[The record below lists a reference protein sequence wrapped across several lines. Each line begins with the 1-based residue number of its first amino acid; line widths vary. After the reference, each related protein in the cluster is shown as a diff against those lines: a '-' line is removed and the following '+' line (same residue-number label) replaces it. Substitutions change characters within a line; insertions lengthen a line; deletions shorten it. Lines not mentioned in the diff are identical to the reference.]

1 MRGDIGGHWVVHKSP
16 HSVAGNDEHEKRAIA
31 LAEGKGWVE
40 HESPHSV
47 ASNDEHEKR
56 ALALAEGKVRGDIGG
71 NWHVH
76 HQPHATAGHD
86 AAEER
91 ALALAEGKV
100 RGDIGGHW
108 VVHKSPHSVAGND
121 EHEKRAIAIAE
132 GKLEDRALRLAEG
145 MEGEK
150 ARKSIAA
157 GHATAIAKSDEQHV
171 TVQTKWGPLRCT
183 LSRPRALHPPSQ
195 TVAANPAGRPMLHS
209 APYPRPPPAR
219 TPSILSAHV

>member
-1 MRGDIGGHWVVHKSP
+1 MRGDIGGHWVVHKIP

-91 ALALAEGKV
+91 ALA
-100 RGDIGGHW
+100 
-108 VVHKSPHSVAGND
+108 
-121 EHEKRAIAIAE
+121 IAE

-157 GHATAIAKSDEQHV
+157 GHATAIAKSDEELV

-183 LSRPRALHPPSQ
+183 HSLAL
-195 TVAANPAGRPMLHS
+195 
-209 APYPRPPPAR
+209 APCIRHLKRSLR
-219 TPSILSAHV
+219 TLRDAP

>member
-1 MRGDIGGHWVVHKSP
+1 MRGDIGGHW
-16 HSVAGNDEHEKRAIA
+16 A
-31 LAEGKGWVE
+31 E

-47 ASNDEHEKR
+47 AGNDEHEKR

-71 NWHVH
+71 KWHVH

-100 RGDIGGHW
+100 RGDIGGQW

-132 GKLEDRALRLAEG
+132 GKLEERALSLAEG
-145 MEGEK
+145 KEGEK

-157 GHATAIAKSDEQHV
+157 GHATAIAKSDEEHV
-171 TVQTKWGPLRCT
+171 TVETKWGPLRCT
-183 LSRPRALHPPSQ
+183 HSLALAPPASAISNRRCEPLDALCSTLHPTPASPS
-195 TVAANPAGRPMLHS
+195 
-209 APYPRPPPAR
+209 AR
-219 TPSILSAHV
+219 TPSIPGAHV